1 MYGRSLGNT
10 RSQTFIRSSTSGAT
24 FHHPLQRAL
33 MRTGV
38 WSAIF
43 SESGPKAPETVV
55 LEAKKAEVHAEPDE
69 VLRGRV
75 EAVLFVTREPI
86 ASRKLAQLA
95 GLADA
100 TQARTLTRQLNKLY
114 DDEGHAMRIEEVAGG
129 YQLLSR
135 PQFAKWLRRLASIPG
150 EMRLSQPLLETLA
163 LVAYRQPVLR
173 ADIEAIRGVGCSEML
188 RQLMERDLVRIA
200 GRSEELGRPYLY
212 GTTKRF
218 LQLFGLKT
226 LERLPRAKELR
237 SNEPIFSRA
246 VDENVNSNQ
255 NVPTTDLPEVIELP

>member
-1 MYGRSLGNT
+1 VYGGIQRNIGPQSLT
-10 RSQTFIRSSTSGAT
+10 RLFRQGAT
-24 FHHPLQRAL
+24 FHHPLNRPVH
-33 MRTGV
+33 RTGI
-38 WSAIF
+38 WSIIF
-43 SESGPKAPETVV
+43 AESGPKQSETVV
-55 LEAKKAEVHAEPDE
+55 LETKKAEVQAEPDE
-69 VLRGRV
+69 VLRSRV

-114 DDEGHAMRIEEVAGG
+114 DDGGHSMRIEEVAGG

-135 PQFAKWLRRLASIPG
+135 PQFAKWLRRLANIPG
-150 EMRLSQPLLETLA
+150 ELRLSQPLLETLA

-173 ADIEAIRGVGCSEML
+173 ADIEAVRGVGCSEML

-218 LQLFGLKT
+218 LQLFGLKS
-226 LERLPRAKELR
+226 LDRLPRAKELR

-246 VDENVNSNQ
+246 LDENVNSNQ
-255 NVPTTDLPEVIELP
+255 NVPTSDLPEVIELP